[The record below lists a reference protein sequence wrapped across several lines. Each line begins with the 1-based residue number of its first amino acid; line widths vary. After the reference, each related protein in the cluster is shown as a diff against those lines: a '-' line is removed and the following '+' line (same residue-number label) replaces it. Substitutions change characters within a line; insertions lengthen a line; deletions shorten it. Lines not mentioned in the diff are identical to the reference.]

1 MNVNISSKI
10 QNMMP
15 YLLILLMLAGCNPFG
30 VFRPTSDEIQTANWA
45 PNPDKPKNPQPL
57 YAYRTLGDTMYYSAP
72 LENAENRMVGK
83 TPEKIEQNERKPYF
97 VEWVPY
103 PIR

>member
-1 MNVNISSKI
+1 MS
-10 QNMMP
+10 

-57 YAYRTLGDTMYYSAP
+57 YSYRTLGDTMYYSAP

-83 TPEKIEQNERKPYF
+83 APEKIEQNERKPYF
-97 VEWVPY
+97 VEWLPY